1 MLFIN
6 SKGKIKHKANKANI
20 KQTHVSHTG
29 GGTSSSL
36 SSSKG
41 HGESSSTKVFT
52 AGI

>member
-1 MLFIN
+1 MLFID
-6 SKGKIKHKANKANI
+6 SKDKIKYRANKRNI
-20 KQTHVSHTG
+20 KQTHVPHTG
-29 GGTSSSL
+29 GGTS

>member
-1 MLFIN
+1 MLFID
-6 SKGKIKHKANKANI
+6 SKDKIKYRANKRNI
-20 KQTHVSHTG
+20 KQTHVPHTG
-29 GGTSSSL
+29 GGTSSS